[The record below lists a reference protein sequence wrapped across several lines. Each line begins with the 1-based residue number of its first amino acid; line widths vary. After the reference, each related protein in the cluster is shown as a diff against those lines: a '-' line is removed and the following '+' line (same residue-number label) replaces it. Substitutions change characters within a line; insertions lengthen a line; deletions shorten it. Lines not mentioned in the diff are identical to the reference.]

1 MKKALEAILAFIGMG
16 LFSLFVVYALIY
28 AWDFEAELQEQ
39 KNIDYM
45 YERGVKWLK
54 KI

>member
-1 MKKALEAILAFIGMG
+1 MKKFIETILAFIGIG
-16 LFSLFVVYALIY
+16 LFSLFIAYALVY

-45 YERGVKWLK
+45 YERG
-54 KI
+54 ITNGNM

>member
-1 MKKALEAILAFIGMG
+1 MKEFLKNVLAFLG
-16 LFSLFVVYALIY
+16 LCVFSLFVVYALVF

-45 YERGVKWLK
+45 YERGVKK
-54 KI
+54 

>member
-1 MKKALEAILAFIGMG
+1 MRKTLETVLAFLG
-16 LFSLFVVYALIY
+16 LCVFSFFVVYALVY

-45 YERGVKWLK
+45 YERGVK
-54 KI
+54 